1 MSGDWTQQLADELHK
16 PITRNFQKRSV
27 VSNGID
33 DIWAA
38 DLVEMQ
44 KFSKWNKGIR
54 YLLMVIDVFSKYG
67 WIRVLKDKKTETVSK
82 AFDDILKSK
91 RKPEMLWTDKGSE
104 FISKHFKDFL
114 KRNGIKLYH
123 TQNEEKSSIVERWN
137 RTMKDRMWK
146 MFTVNN
152 NTVYWDKIDKLVD
165 NYNNTGHSSIKM
177 TPFEASKKKNE
188 MKVWSNLYGD
198 LIYLKP
204 GKPKF
209 AIGDKV
215 RISKYKRKVFDKG
228 YTPNWTEEIFVI
240 DKVNVTKPIT
250 YNLVDLT
257 GEEIKGS
264 FYEQELQKAKQQ
276 TFRIEKIIRRDNKK
290 KIALVK
296 WSGYPDKFNSWVSFK
311 DLENF

>member
-1 MSGDWTQQLADELHK
+1 MT
-16 PITRNFQKRSV
+16 SV
-27 VSNGID
+27 
-33 DIWAA
+33 
-38 DLVEMQ
+38 
-44 KFSKWNKGIR
+44 
-54 YLLMVIDVFSKYG
+54 
-67 WIRVLKDKKTETVSK
+67 
-82 AFDDILKSK
+82 
-91 RKPEMLWTDKGSE
+91 
-104 FISKHFKDFL
+104 
-114 KRNGIKLYH
+114 
-123 TQNEEKSSIVERWN
+123 
-137 RTMKDRMWK
+137 
-146 MFTVNN
+146 
-152 NTVYWDKIDKLVD
+152 
-165 NYNNTGHSSIKM
+165 
-177 TPFEASKKKNE
+177 EASKKKNE
-188 MKVWSNLYGD
+188 KIVRTNLYGD

-240 DKVNVTKPIT
+240 DKVLPTKPVT
-250 YNLVDLT
+250 YSIVDLM

-264 FYEQELQKAKQQ
+264 LYEQELQKAKQQ